1 MAIVKCTNIS
11 SNDIGSL
18 DRMDKYICDSNK
30 TSRRHIGCRGCPPE
44 LWVQQVKAN
53 KHIWHSESKRQLR
66 QLVMGFDPHDKIRC
80 VEAVRVANDVAK
92 YFKGHTVKYAVH
104 RNTEHLHIH
113 FLVDNTS
120 YIDGKQLDMSK
131 SDLKRFKEYCSEVLT
146 KHGCSKVRMAQ
157 HFRYDGMPDGK
168 ADIDELEIGDEMY
181 IDNAEEIIC
190 EPVAK
195 VVPEITVSD
204 SGSCTKPPRVYVN
217 NYYSIYNAPREYIQN
232 QTVTRQSSGYANS
245 HNHQQGSGKSVQRSF
260 PHSCRSD
267 TVKDSCQNE
276 REMTYFE
283 KYRQKLKSS
292 GRKQQHQPPTGYF
305 HDFDEPSAVELEWF
319 ERDKSEMPMDIL
331 PDDVDCSKGKGFFD
345 REPVSEQRLTPFI
358 PLPEP
363 AEAKVYV
370 IGTPTMLGLT
380 VICIPCFDYQSAVEW
395 IKCNADPQYQY
406 TIHSLGE
413 RIFPFNML

>member
-1 MAIVKCTNIS
+1 MAIIKCTNIS
-11 SNDIGSL
+11 SNDIGSIGG
-18 DRMDKYICDSNK
+18 MDKYICDLNK
-30 TSRRHIGCRGCPPE
+30 TSHRLIGCRGCPPE
-44 LWVQQVKAN
+44 LWVQQVNAN
-53 KHIWHSESKRQLR
+53 KHIWHSESKRQMR
-66 QLVMGFDPHDKIRC
+66 QFVLGFDPHDKISYD
-80 VEAVRVANDVAK
+80 EAVRVANDVAK

-168 ADIDELEIGDEMY
+168 ADIKELEIGDDMY
-181 IDNAEEIIC
+181 LDNAEEIIC

-195 VVPEITVSD
+195 DIPEITVSD
-204 SGSCTKPPRVYVN
+204 AGSSTKPPRVYVN

-232 QTVTRQSSGYANS
+232 QTVTRQSSCGSDNS
-245 HNHQQGSGKSVQRSF
+245 KNHQQGSSKSVRRSF
-260 PHSCRSD
+260 PHSCRS
-267 TVKDSCQNE
+267 TPIKSNQCE
-276 REMTYFE
+276 REV
-283 KYRQKLKSS
+283 SD
-292 GRKQQHQPPTGYF
+292 RKPQHQPRTGYF
-305 HDFDEPSAVELEWF
+305 HDFDEPSAAELEWF
-319 ERDKSEMPMDIL
+319 ERDKSEMQMNIL

-345 REPVSEQRLTPFI
+345 REPVSEQRLIPFI

-363 AEAKVYV
+363 TEAKVYV
-370 IGTPTMLGLT
+370 VGTPTMLGLT
-380 VICIPCFDYQSAVEW
+380 VIWIPCFDYQSAVEW
-395 IKCNADPQYQY
+395 IKYNADPQYQY
-406 TIHSLGE
+406 TIHSMDG

>member
-131 SDLKRFKEYCSEVLT
+131 SDLKRFKEYCSDVLT
-146 KHGCSKVRMAQ
+146 KHSCSKVRMAQ

-168 ADIDELEIGDEMY
+168 ADIKELEIGEDMY

-190 EPVAK
+190 EPVATAI
-195 VVPEITVSD
+195 PEITVSD
-204 SGSCTKPPRVYVN
+204 AGSSTKPPRVYVN

-245 HNHQQGSGKSVQRSF
+245 HNHQQGSGKSVRRSF
-260 PHSCRSD
+260 PHSCRS
-267 TVKDSCQNE
+267 NPN
-276 REMTYFE
+276 
-283 KYRQKLKSS
+283 KSNQCDMEVSDRKPPHQS
-292 GRKQQHQPPTGYF
+292 GTDFIP
-305 HDFDEPSAVELEWF
+305 DFDEPSAAELEWF
-319 ERDKSEMPMDIL
+319 EPDQAEMPMDIP
-331 PDDVDCSKGKGFFD
+331 PDDVDCSTGKGFFD

-370 IGTPTMLGLT
+370 VGTPTMLGLN
-380 VICIPCFDYQSAVEW
+380 VICIPCFDYQSAIEW
-395 IKCNADPQYQY
+395 IKYNADPHYLY
-406 TIHSLGE
+406 TIHGLDG
-413 RIFPFNML
+413 RLFPFNML